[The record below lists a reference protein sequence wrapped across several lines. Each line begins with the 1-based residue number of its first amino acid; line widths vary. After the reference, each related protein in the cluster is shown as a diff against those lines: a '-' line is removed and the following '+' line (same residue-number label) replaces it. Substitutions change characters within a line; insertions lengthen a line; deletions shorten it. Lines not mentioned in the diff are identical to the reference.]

1 MGDNSKGSVYKA
13 WWEDILALKKAIGIS
28 VDGDDNGGDEGGE
41 DAKTILDR
49 LEALEAADVAA
60 MHYKG
65 TVATQADLPSS
76 DNAVGDFYN
85 VTDSSKNFAWNGSSW
100 DDVTGIFS
108 VSTAT
113 VDKAGVA
120 KLGTETALT
129 VSNAGVVGLT
139 SGGQLMAKGA
149 SDSKY
154 GTVKLNDVMK
164 KKIWTDDSGKYH
176 FGFNEGS
183 STFNMENKAIHGV
196 AKLTYDNGA
205 AITFPSKSGEVALA
219 SDVSTETTRAK
230 AAEALLAPK
239 ASPTFTGTATAATLK
254 ATTVN
259 VSGATSTSSLT
270 TTGAATVGGS
280 LTCAKGATVTGDLKV
295 NGSTTLGDAS
305 TDKVAVNA
313 TPTVNAPATFA
324 KAITGTVA
332 QHVYNDGNA
341 DYNVGG
347 GLEVNSDI
355 TVAYGKR
362 IYFTDSDG
370 KASGALVYKPT
381 GTGTTSGVAGLSFRL
396 NGGGLNTDKIM
407 VQRSLFSES
416 DDGGTTSSKTKGIVF
431 GPYGVYGSINSVELE
446 GTADK
451 ILKITAANGGRITLK
466 GLVSDGTSINGEYGG
481 VLFDSSLN
489 VGDNKIYY
497 SSNGMNIT
505 FPALM
510 EKISTL
516 ESKVAALEAAANTG
530 A

>member
-28 VDGDDNGGDEGGE
+28 VDGGDDNGGGDESGE
-41 DAKTILDR
+41 DAKTILER

-65 TVATQADLPSS
+65 TVATQANLPTA

-113 VDKAGVA
+113 DSVAGI
-120 KLGTETALT
+120 
-129 VSNAGVVGLT
+129 
-139 SGGQLMAKGA
+139 
-149 SDSKY
+149 
-154 GTVKLNDVMK
+154 VKLNDVMK
-164 KKIWTDDSGKYH
+164 ATKWSGDGKTWI
-176 FGFNEGS
+176 GFNEGNRIL
-183 STFNMENKAIHGV
+183 NMKQKPLHGV
-196 AKLTYDNGA
+196 SKFSWDGDANLEFPAVASGTTETIATESLVSTAKTELTTAVSDEATRAKAAEKTNA
-205 AITFPSKSGEVALA
+205 DAITA
-219 SDVSTETTRAK
+219 ETTRAK

-270 TTGAATVGGS
+270 TTGAATVGGA

-381 GTGTTSGVAGLSFRL
+381 GTGTNSGVAGLSFRL

-451 ILKITAANGGRITLK
+451 ILKITAADGGRITLK